1 MREYTKAM
9 DACGAA
15 TEADV
20 DKKNQREIEGQMRK
34 CMEEMNKE
42 RAGETEQ
49 QTLQRAMKDPE
60 VAVSRQD
67 SAFSSMSA
75 RPSADQSASSFV
87 QPVNHAGPGDAKHSR
102 TGSERSSS
110 SPR

>member
-60 VAVSRQD
+60 VAVSTTVLSGVIQ
-67 SAFSSMSA
+67 SSG
-75 RPSADQSASSFV
+75 SSIAV
-87 QPVNHAGPGDAKHSR
+87 C
-102 TGSERSSS
+102 
-110 SPR
+110 